1 MKETVKHKMPYTTPL
16 CEVIKIGGDDNLLD
30 NLGIQASIEEPTD
43 DGEILDAKR
52 FDFSEEDFDMKSSW
66 ED

>member
-30 NLGIQASIEEPTD
+30 NWGIQASIEEPID
-43 DGEILDAKR
+43 GGEIEDAKR
-52 FDFSEEDFDMKSSW
+52 YDFSEEDFDMKYSW